1 MTNNTFYCEK
11 DWDSFFIFD
20 LPPHASFYD
29 MYADGNRFYVKGGL
43 AIERSYK
50 AINNE
55 EFTYRKFT
63 SVIGDKHAKYLLCDP
78 FVNDGTATVG
88 FCDPASVSNGS
99 GASNRVPVKISEPMN
114 DTCTVYY
121 TVWDY
126 GSNTV
131 LRTGELHFDRFETLK
146 TIHVGE
152 YDRDI
157 LIEISGV
164 QNIKRGDNIFHF
176 SAAA

>member
-1 MTNNTFYCEK
+1 
-11 DWDSFFIFD
+11 
-20 LPPHASFYD
+20 

-63 SVIGDKHAKYLLCDP
+63 SVIGDTHAKYLLCDP

-88 FCDPASVSNGS
+88 FCAPASVSNGR
-99 GASNRVPVKISEPMN
+99 GASNRVPVKLSEPMN

-126 GSNTV
+126 DNNTV